1 MFDSLSVASILD
13 NQDAAQA
20 LADGLVEL
28 SKEGSVSVVAERQ
41 KPEEISAQINPKFM
55 VVIIYQFIVLGQS
68 SSEKSRQFIKVGSE
82 RFWSQDVVY

>member
-1 MFDSLSVASILD
+1 MFDSLSTASILD

-41 KPEEISAQINPKFM
+41 KPEKF
-55 VVIIYQFIVLGQS
+55 QH
-68 SSEKSRQFIKVGSE
+68 K
-82 RFWSQDVVY
+82 